1 MKYNDVINHPS
12 LKDYFGKKAEKWI
25 DSLNLL
31 VEKKNLGEKE
41 IDDKEAR
48 QLLFGLFKFTW
59 LGFFFT
65 FFWAAYHNLNGWIYF
80 CIGYVTLVAID
91 VFFLGEVLSSGIS
104 VVPAAGFGLM
114 GRSLLLASKADEL
127 NKTSNLSSPSWG
139 RVAVAFLI
147 IFGGILAAAIIS
159 EL

>member
-12 LKDYFGKKAEKWI
+12 LKDYFGKNSEKWI
-25 DSLNLL
+25 NSLNLL

-41 IDDKEAR
+41 VDDKEAR
-48 QLLFGLFKFTW
+48 GLLIASQKFSW
-59 LGFFFT
+59 LGFFLN
-65 FFWAAYHNLNGWIYF
+65 FFWAAY
-80 CIGYVTLVAID
+80 
-91 VFFLGEVLSSGIS
+91 
-104 VVPAAGFGLM
+104 
-114 GRSLLLASKADEL
+114 L

-147 IFGGILAAAIIS
+147 IFGGLIALAIIS

>member
-12 LKDYFGKKAEKWI
+12 LKDYFGKNSEKWI

-41 IDDKEAR
+41 VDDKEAR
-48 QLLFGLFKFTW
+48 GLLLASQKFSW
-59 LGFFFT
+59 LGFFLN
-65 FFWAAYHNLNGWIYF
+65 FFWAAYHNINGWIYF

-91 VFFLGEVLSSGIS
+91 IFFLGDVLSSGIS
-104 VVPAAGFGLM
+104 VVPAAGFGVM